1 MFVALIP
8 PHFERSL
15 IYILIGDIF
24 FRAYNNNG
32 LKITVM
38 RIHSLIKLASL
49 VFFVGLTA
57 CNTDGINS
65 PVLPDMN
72 PSANIVEVE
81 LRAKVSQVEYKD
93 GVASTVW
100 SYNGIVPGPTIDAK
114 VGDTLIV
121 HFYNELPESTTVH
134 WHGLELPANMD
145 GSMIAQKPVQPGGY
159 FRYEFK
165 LLRASTFWY
174 HPHMRGN
181 EQVELGLQGMLVV
194 HDPVEDERLKL
205 PKIEHLW
212 VLDDVLLDETGSMV
226 KVGFPDEPAARAE
239 MQVNGREG
247 NTLLVNGLVKP
258 SLEWTIG
265 EPQRIRV
272 VNTANTR
279 FMRLS
284 IPGHTLY
291 RIGGD
296 AGLLEAP
303 IALAE
308 ILQVEIPSAG
318 HMMDGM
324 DGMDMVCMDMGDG
337 MHDGDMPMANTDMTM
352 AGMDMPMPKTMSNP
366 DINKGLM
373 LTPGERADF
382 IVIPQ
387 GNAGDT
393 LAIEWHDMKRGRH
406 TACIVDGMVKLEDKM
421 GDGEM
426 APMTMVEVKLVK
438 AVINKGPAYQ
448 LPTSLRSVTPIDVAG
463 AVVMP
468 VMFGH
473 TEPDMNGNLDFF
485 VAMMNGEGIT
495 FENMMPS
502 MAPMA
507 RVGDTRI
514 IEVTNMTMGDHNFHI
529 HGFMFQLIETEYV
542 DMDHPM
548 NNYIVPA
555 AQLEN
560 KDTIHLPRR
569 TGMMKDRSKTITRL
583 AIHFGDEGREGQITA
598 AGKMPT
604 DSTSGGWLFHCHL
617 LDHGDRGMAS
627 FLQIV
632 D

>member
-1 MFVALIP
+1 
-8 PHFERSL
+8 
-15 IYILIGDIF
+15 
-24 FRAYNNNG
+24 
-32 LKITVM
+32 M
-38 RIHSLIKLASL
+38 RLHSIIKLTGL
-49 VFFVGLTA
+49 VFVVGLTA
-57 CNTDGINS
+57 CHTDNINTQ
-65 PVLPDMN
+65 VLPDMN
-72 PSANIVEVE
+72 PAPDIVEVE
-81 LRAKVSQVEYKD
+81 LRAKVSQVEYQD

-121 HFYNELPESTTVH
+121 HFYNELPDTTTVY

-194 HDPVEDERLKL
+194 HDPAEDARLDL
-205 PKIEHLW
+205 PETEHLW

-226 KVGFPDEPAARAE
+226 EIGFPDEPAARAE

-258 SLEWTIG
+258 SIEWTIG

-284 IPGHTLY
+284 IPGHTIY

-303 IALAE
+303 IELAE
-308 ILQVEIPSAG
+308 ILQVEIPGDG
-318 HMMDGM
+318 HMDGM
-324 DGMDMVCMDMGDG
+324 DSGMGMGCMDMGG
-337 MHDGDMPMANTDMTM
+337 MGGDMHVGDMTM
-352 AGMDMPMPKTMSNP
+352 ASMDMPMPKTMSNP
-366 DINKGLM
+366 DISKGLI

-387 GNAGDT
+387 GNDGDI
-393 LAIEWHDMKRGRH
+393 LPIEWHDIKRGRH
-406 TACIVDGMVKLEDKM
+406 TACLMDGMVKLEHMM

-426 APMTMVEVKLVK
+426 APMTMVEVKLVD
-438 AVINKGPAYQ
+438 AIFGTDPGYQ
-448 LPTSLRSVTPIDVAG
+448 PPVSLRSITPLDVTDAS
-463 AVVMP
+463 VMP

-473 TEPDMNGNLDFF
+473 TEPDMNGDLDFF
-485 VAMMNGEGIT
+485 AAMMNGEGIT
-495 FENMMPS
+495 FENIMPS

-507 RVGDTRI
+507 NVGDTRI

-529 HGFMFQLIETEYV
+529 HGFMFQPIETEYV
-542 DMDHPM
+542 DMDNPM

-555 AQLEN
+555 THLEE

-569 TGMMKDRSKTITRL
+569 TGMVKGRSKTITRL
-583 AIHFGDEGREGQITA
+583 AIHFSDEGREGQISA
-598 AGKMPT
+598 SGKMPT
-604 DSTSGGWLFHCHL
+604 ESTSGGWLFHCHL

-627 FLQIV
+627 FLQIF